1 MFLIS
6 VWILWDPGE
15 GVQSSLKDTLHSSL
29 NEAKCHPSPLS
40 VHAEEH
46 IRAF

>member
-15 GVQSSLKDTLHSSL
+15 EVQSSLKDTLHSSL
-29 NEAKCHPSPLS
+29 NEAKCHPSLS
-40 VHAEEH
+40 IHTEEH
-46 IRAF
+46 ICTF